1 MVDIF
6 FYQNK
11 GYAIFNI
18 YKIVNKNIAEH
29 FQFQMGG
36 PFRFLGLGSYLYF
49 SY

>member
-18 YKIVNKNIAEH
+18 YKIVNNNIAEH

-36 PFRFLGLGSYLYF
+36 PFRFLELG
-49 SY
+49 